1 MTVLRWPAGQRE
13 PTAADA
19 AAAVPIDALGVACWM
34 VDAATR
40 TVRAVNDAALAL
52 LGLPREQLL
61 GADAATLL
69 ATPEDQAFWL
79 EAAADPGAAL
89 RSRTVLARRDGAARQ
104 VERWVRPAPGGFV
117 VTLVDLSEQHAAEQS
132 RAQALGELQATLE
145 ATADGLLVTD
155 LAGRLRAWNRRF
167 VELWEMPESLL
178 RARDADAVFAWMQRE
193 VCEPAD
199 DARRIALL
207 RSASQAGAHDR
218 LMLRSGRVIERV
230 SLPRRHGEHM
240 IGRVYAFRDLSE
252 RVEAD
257 RRVELMSFTDALTG
271 LPNRRYLAARL
282 APAAALAA
290 REGRG
295 FALMYLDL
303 DHFKRVNDSLGH
315 EAGDRVLREVG
326 ARLRAALR
334 EGDLIARVGG
344 DQFALLLHFS
354 DAAGAEAG
362 AQRLLEVVA
371 EPFDVDG
378 SAFTV
383 TCSVG
388 VALFPRDARHP
399 QELLRHAETAMQ
411 QAKQAGRAGWRAHRA
426 APDGSVDLRSRIAL
440 DHAMRMALASE
451 RFRLHYQPQVALDDG
466 ITVGLEALLRWRDPE
481 RGDVPPGEFIPVAED
496 SGFIV
501 ALGDWVLERA
511 VRQAAQ
517 WRRDGLAVPVA
528 VNVSALQFQHDGFVD
543 RVAQVL
549 RDHALPAPLLELE
562 LTESILLHDAREAL
576 ERLRALARLGV
587 CLAIDDFGKGFSS
600 LGYLKQ
606 FPIRRLK
613 IDRGFVAGLPGDDG
627 DAGIVRA
634 VVQIAQSLGLA
645 VIAEGVE
652 TEAQRAFLQRIGCH
666 EIQGWLVAP
675 ALDVAQATRHLRE
688 HGPGRRAAAN

>member
-1 MTVLRWPAGQRE
+1 MTVLRWPDGRCE
-13 PTAADA
+13 PAVANA
-19 AAAVPIDALGVACWM
+19 AAAVPIDALGVACWT
-34 VDAATR
+34 VDAATG
-40 TVRAVNDAALAL
+40 TVCAINDAALAL
-52 LGLPREQLL
+52 LGLARDEVL
-61 GADAATLL
+61 GADAASLL
-69 ATPEDQAFWL
+69 PTPEEQAFWT
-79 EAAADPGAAL
+79 EAAADSRAAL
-89 RSRTVLARRDGAARQ
+89 RSRTVLVRPDGGTRH

-117 VTLVDLSEQHAAEQS
+117 VTLVDLGELHDAERS
-132 RAQALGELQATLE
+132 RAQALAELQATLE

-167 VELWEMPESLL
+167 VELWDMPESLL

-199 DARRIALL
+199 DAHRVARL
-207 RSASQAGAHDR
+207 RSAAQAGAHDR

-230 SLPRRHGEHM
+230 SLPQRHGEHA
-240 IGRVYAFRDLSE
+240 IGRVYAFRDLSD
-252 RVEAD
+252 RIEAD

-315 EAGDRVLREVG
+315 EAGDRVQREVG

-354 DAAGAEAG
+354 DAAGAEVG
-362 AQRLLEVVA
+362 AQRLLQVVA

-383 TCSVG
+383 TCSIG
-388 VALFPRDARHP
+388 VALFPRDACRP

-426 APDGSVDLRSRIAL
+426 ALDRVDLRSRIAL

-451 RFRLHYQPQVALDDG
+451 RFRLHYQPQVALADG
-466 ITVGLEALLRWRDPE
+466 ATVGLEALLRWRDPE

-587 CLAIDDFGKGFSS
+587 QLAIDDFGKGFSS

-606 FPIRRLK
+606 FPIQRLK
-613 IDRGFVAGLPGDDG
+613 VDRGFVAGLPDDEG

-634 VVQIAQSLGLA
+634 VVQIAQALGLA

-652 TEAQRAFLQRIGCH
+652 TAAQRDFLQRIGCH

-688 HGPGRRAAAN
+688 HGPGRRAAAR